1 MPEDLRNF
9 GVDGRGGG
17 AGGGGGGG
25 GGGHDVNM
33 GGVKDGIVTL
43 FRFNG

>member
-17 AGGGGGGG
+17 A